1 VKVRRLRQRFDDFKS
16 SAMLQRG
23 DARTRIGDFCGI
35 NLSHDNPRLGATFGN
50 DAPPRV
56 NDQ

>member
-1 VKVRRLRQRFDDFKS
+1 MGRLRQRFDNFKS
-16 SAMLQRG
+16 SAVLQRW
-23 DARTRIGDFCGI
+23 DARSRAGDFYGI
-35 NLSHDNPRLGATFGN
+35 DLGHNDPRLGATFGN

>member
-1 VKVRRLRQRFDDFKS
+1 VKVCRLRQRFDDFKS
-16 SAMLQRG
+16 SAVLQG
-23 DARTRIGDFCGI
+23 WDARTRIDDFCGI
-35 NLSHDNPRLGATFGN
+35 DLTHDDPRLGATFGN

>member
-1 VKVRRLRQRFDDFKS
+1 MEVRRLSQRFDDFKS
-16 SAMLQRG
+16 PAMLERRN
-23 DARTRIGDFCGI
+23 ARTGPGDFCGI
-35 NLSHDNPRLGATFGN
+35 DLGHYDPRLGVTFGK